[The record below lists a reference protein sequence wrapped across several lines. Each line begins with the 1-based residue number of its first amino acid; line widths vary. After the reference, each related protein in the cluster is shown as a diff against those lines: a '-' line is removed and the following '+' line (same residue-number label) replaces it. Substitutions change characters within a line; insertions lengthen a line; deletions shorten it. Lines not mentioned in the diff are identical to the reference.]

1 MRKLGVGLGV
11 VAVLVGGLFAI
22 PNAGPPFVAG
32 KRVAPRPPEGV
43 EHAEDHFTGK
53 NGVELFCQ
61 SWRPVGEPRAAV
73 VIVHGLKDYSD
84 RYGDF
89 AASLVKRGYA
99 VHALDLRG
107 HGASQGDRVWVDA
120 FGDFLDDVEVFMK
133 RVQAK
138 EPGKKVFLFGHS
150 MGGAIVTLYALT
162 REPKPAGLITSAAAL
177 KTTEPGPLV
186 SFVKLMGDLRPRAA
200 VFELNDADF
209 SRDPQVV
216 AAMPNDPLIYDGKA
230 PAHTAAEVIG
240 AIAQIRERAPTLE
253 VPLLALHGSADKVTP
268 PAGSEELVAAAKSA
282 DKKLQ
287 RYEGLVHDLAHEPER
302 QKVFDDVAAWLDAH
316 SGAPETP

>member
-1 MRKLGVGLGV
+1 MRKIVIA
-11 VAVLVGGLFAI
+11 VALAPLLLVGGVLAI
-22 PNAGPPFVAG
+22 PDAAPPFVSG
-32 KRVAPRPPEGV
+32 KRNAPKPPEGV

-61 SWRPVGEPRAAV
+61 SWRPATEPRAAV

-84 RYGDF
+84 RYTDF

-107 HGASQGDRVWVDA
+107 HGASTGDRVWVGA
-120 FGDFLDDVEVFMK
+120 FGDYVEDVETFMK

-150 MGGAIVTLYALT
+150 MGGAISTLYTLT

-186 SFVKLMGDLRPRAA
+186 GFVKLMGDLRPRAA
-200 VFELNDADF
+200 IFELNDADF
-209 SRDPQVV
+209 SRDPAVV
-216 AAMPNDPLIYDGKA
+216 AAMPFDPLIYDGKA

-240 AIAQIRERAPTLE
+240 AIAELRARAATLD

-268 PAGSEELVAAAKSA
+268 PAGSDELVAAAKTA
-282 DKKLQ
+282 DKKVL
-287 RYEGLVHDLAHEPER
+287 RYEGLVHDLVHEPER
-302 QKVFDDVAAWLDAH
+302 QKVYDDVAAWLDAH
-316 SGAPETP
+316 TAQ